1 MCEQMFLNL
10 HNSREPRILEGIP
23 ARRIVDETADS
34 VINFPYPI
42 WDEKDRHSLNCLILN
57 HYYMREIGLETVA
70 FWKHMLYNKLNERMP
85 YYIKLWNAEKEMG
98 NIFATVSLE
107 DIMHRNG
114 TDDFIDTSHAD
125 EDGSSE
131 NGMTGT
137 DNTDGNTT
145 ENSDSRQTGNSN
157 TNDIL
162 RNSMTPQNGLTSVI
176 QGNYLTEANVNDSVT
191 TTEGSLE
198 SAATGESSSDFTT
211 RRDNEGSFHTDRDS
225 RLQHDRD
232 YTENRTN
239 TREGFNGV
247 KPEILLKYQ
256 ASLIN
261 IVERIIMDC
270 APLFMGIL
278 G

>member
-1 MCEQMFLNL
+1 M
-10 HNSREPRILEGIP
+10 IL
-23 ARRIVDETADS
+23 
-34 VINFPYPI
+34 
-42 WDEKDRHSLNCLILN
+42 L
-57 HYYMREIGLETVA
+57 
-70 FWKHMLYNKLNERMP
+70 
-85 YYIKLWNAEKEMG
+85 
-98 NIFATVSLE
+98 
-107 DIMHRNG
+107 
-114 TDDFIDTSHAD
+114 
-125 EDGSSE
+125 
-131 NGMTGT
+131 
-137 DNTDGNTT
+137 
-145 ENSDSRQTGNSN
+145 
-157 TNDIL
+157 
-162 RNSMTPQNGLTSVI
+162 
-176 QGNYLTEANVNDSVT
+176 
-191 TTEGSLE
+191 EGSLE